1 MKRVFVLLLLVAA
14 IAVPVRMEAAADRLG
29 AAKEL
34 VFDKKFAEARTAW
47 QQILS
52 GASGSEAE
60 TAAYWVARC
69 SENLGENERALREYG
84 QFLDRKPADGT
95 LVEEA
100 RTSRVGLA
108 TKLVRAGQT
117 QHLAVLKAGLSEPN
131 KTVRYYTALQLGSLG
146 KEVGLA
152 ALPTLK
158 EIVAKE
164 KDEDLVERAKI
175 VILRLDPSALA
186 KVAAPAA
193 PAPLPS
199 PAPAVPAPAA
209 PANPSR
215 PSPPP
220 RPASWIRVRIYE
232 HGSKDPEVSI
242 NLPMGLAELVYKS
255 LPDDA
260 RKDLKLKG
268 YDADNFWDRLR
279 KLGPTEILSI
289 DGKDGERVQIWLE

>member
-1 MKRVFVLLLLVAA
+1 MKRACLLGLLLLTAA
-14 IAVPVRMEAAADRLG
+14 APAFAQAEADRLR

-34 VFDKKFAEARTAW
+34 VFDKKYAEARTAW
-47 QQILS
+47 QQILTA
-52 GASGSEAE
+52 ASGSEAE

-69 SENLGENERALREYG
+69 SESLGENERALREYG
-84 QFLDRKPADGT
+84 QFLDKKPADGT
-95 LVEEA
+95 LAEEA

-108 TKLVRAGQT
+108 TKLVRAGQP
-117 QHLAVLKAGLSEPN
+117 QNLAVLKATLSDPS
-131 KTVRYYTALQLGSLG
+131 KTVRYYTALQLASLG
-146 KEVGLA
+146 KDAGLA
-152 ALPTLK
+152 ALPVLK
-158 EIVAKE
+158 EIVARE

-175 VILRLDPSALA
+175 AILRLDPSALA
-186 KVAAPAA
+186 KAAPA

-199 PAPAVPAPAA
+199 TAPAPA
-209 PANPSR
+209 
-215 PSPPP
+215 

-232 HGSKDPEVSI
+232 KGGKDPQVSI

-260 RKDLKLKG
+260 RRDLKLKG
-268 YDADNFWDRLR
+268 YDADNFWDRLK

>member
-1 MKRVFVLLLLVAA
+1 MKRALALLLLLIAA
-14 IAVPVRMEAAADRLG
+14 AGPALAQAGADRLR

-34 VFDKKFAEARTAW
+34 VFDKKYAEARTAW
-47 QQILS
+47 QQILAAAS
-52 GASGSEAE
+52 GAEAE

-84 QFLDRKPADGT
+84 QYLDRRPGDGA
-95 LVEEA
+95 LAEEA

-108 TKLVRAGQT
+108 TKLVRSGQT
-117 QHLAVLKAGLSEPN
+117 QHLAVLKAGLSDAN

-146 KEVGLA
+146 KDAGMA

-175 VILRLDPSALA
+175 LILRLDPSALA
-186 KVAAPAA
+186 KPAPAPA
-193 PAPLPS
+193 PAPLAS
-199 PAPAVPAPAA
+199 TAPAPHPAPAA
-209 PANPSR
+209 
-215 PSPPP
+215 

-232 HGSKDPEVSI
+232 QGSKDPEVSI

-268 YDADNFWDRLR
+268 YDADNFWDRLK